1 MNMNQNTNIFAQRLK
16 SVLSASGVERGE
28 LARHLGVSVPTV
40 NRWLNGISTPNVYQ
54 FRAIAHFF
62 GLPYEWFTEDEGG
75 IPNVYDLAV
84 KLGLSPETVE
94 ALLELGELPT
104 ALWCASDYMAI
115 GAMNALRLLG
125 LSVPGDVSVMGHDDL
140 YFGLYPNIGLTT
152 LHTPMAELG
161 QAAVQL
167 AMDLIEGSGQAQFR
181 QVFQPSLVVR
191 GSTGPV
197 NGAPSHG

>member
-75 IPNVYDLAV
+75 IPNVDDLAV

-94 ALLELGELPT
+94 ALLDMVSEGCNEAAFLSQSADGRVSRLDSGGRPAIPILP
-104 ALWCASDYMAI
+104 
-115 GAMNALRLLG
+115 
-125 LSVPGDVSVMGHDDL
+125 MG
-140 YFGLYPNIGLTT
+140 
-152 LHTPMAELG
+152 
-161 QAAVQL
+161 
-167 AMDLIEGSGQAQFR
+167 
-181 QVFQPSLVVR
+181 
-191 GSTGPV
+191 
-197 NGAPSHG
+197 